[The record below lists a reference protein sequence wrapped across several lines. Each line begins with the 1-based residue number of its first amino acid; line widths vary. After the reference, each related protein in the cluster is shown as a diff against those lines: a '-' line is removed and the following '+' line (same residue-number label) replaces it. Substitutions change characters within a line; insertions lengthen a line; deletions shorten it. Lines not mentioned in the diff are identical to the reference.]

1 MALQC
6 VLSDLG
12 DYTRRA
18 RESQVCTPV
27 KCAIKKRACSVT
39 RRAGR
44 RTGAPARPTA
54 QRHAGNAGG
63 TVGGMGALPGLE
75 PGALGRGFMGGRDLP
90 CPGAPHRW
98 PQWRPICGLGAQA
111 LEWVCKRASLRV
123 CRGAGKIADRAYRQG
138 QTELGNRRG
147 GAARGARRGGAA
159 RGARRGGR
167 GAGARRGGRGAGG
180 AARGRGAG
188 ARRGGRGAGARR
200 GGAARGAR
208 RGGARRGGRGAGA
221 RRGGAA
227 RGARRG
233 GAARGAR
240 RGGRKLPPPICEG
253 NFRPLCALTAQ
264 RARPRYRVRRAPFG
278 RHPTPRAGW
287 DACLCRG
294 WDAAMRLHRPSAGL
308 KALA

>member
-63 TVGGMGALPGLE
+63 TVGGMGRFRASSRGLWDGASWVGATCLVQALLIGGLN
-75 PGALGRGFMGGRDLP
+75 GALYAVLVRRRWNGFVRGLRCAFAEAQGKLRTGLIGRG
-90 CPGAPHRW
+90 
-98 PQWRPICGLGAQA
+98 
-111 LEWVCKRASLRV
+111 KRNW
-123 CRGAGKIADRAYRQG
+123 G
-138 QTELGNRRG
+138 T
-147 GAARGARRGGAA
+147 
-159 RGARRGGR
+159 
-167 GAGARRGGRGAGG
+167 
-180 AARGRGAG
+180 GAG

-200 GGAARGAR
+200 GGAARGRGA
-208 RGGARRGGRGAGA
+208 GGAARGRGAGA

-227 RGARRG
+227 RGRGAGARRG
-233 GAARGAR
+233 GAARGRGAGAR
-240 RGGRKLPPPICEG
+240 RGARRGGAARGRKLPPPICEG